1 MRLSLRGGELVTPNQ
16 AKEPGRTEVLPFR
29 LRSCDDVTVA
39 ISLRLCGS
47 FQNDTPSNGTAV
59 AAAAANRWHFPN
71 QEEQVNADRCRS
83 AVSHLLPQTVAK
95 LHVLRQKKKNLQ
107 IRGFILFIY
116 LLKKNPD
123 RFPPQ
128 CPVVLLMLS

>member
-39 ISLRLCGS
+39 ISLPLCGS
-47 FQNDTPSNGTAV
+47 CQDDTPSNGT

-83 AVSHLLPQTVAK
+83 AVSHLLPRTVAK
-95 LHVLRQKKKNLQ
+95 LHVLRQKKKIYKYGGLFYL
-107 IRGFILFIY
+107 FIL
-116 LLKKNPD
+116 
-123 RFPPQ
+123 
-128 CPVVLLMLS
+128 